1 MAKRLLY
8 LEDLYDFYSTKYKRS
23 THFSSEKTG
32 EPIVVQVHGKIN
44 FEEADK
50 NKDGLLPVHLQACH
64 TNLNINN
71 SNIEESVM
79 TSALPSFSN
88 RPILGYIHK
97 VVTDENPDGQ
107 WEFYGHNCHEE
118 NGELVYDEVPI
129 GIIPESCNA
138 QLIYDKDKDKTY
150 CEVDGYIFEEYSK
163 AAEILQREGECAV
176 SVELSIRELSYDGKL
191 KCLNI
196 EDFWFSGVTILGKN
210 EYGDTIKPGMTG
222 SNIKLADFSAD
233 NNSLFA
239 KYENK
244 MIEFQERLEKLES
257 TCSNI
262 QLSKEGGNDKNMDKF
277 NELLEKYG
285 KTAEDIDFE
294 YEDMT
299 DEELESKFEEV
310 FGKLEENST
319 SEPSND
325 EGIDDGDES
334 EENPEVKED
343 NACGGST
350 KKKKKCEEDDPK
362 EESDEDEP
370 EVKEDNACG
379 GGGSTKKKKKNNS
392 VEPMIRTYEI
402 SHDDIRCALYNLL
415 ASYEESDNDWYFI
428 TGVYDS
434 YFVYESWNGGKI
446 YGQKYTKDNDNVAF
460 DGERYSLHKEY
471 LTDSEYAELQSMR
484 SNYSSIVEEL
494 NTYKS
499 AEVYADKMTVFDD
512 EAYADYLE
520 TDEFKSLMSDES
532 INQYSKEELAEKAD
546 ATLGKLVKKNRAF
559 SYSENNEKKSNKV
572 NFNLKPDVQKK
583 SKAYG
588 TLFK

>member
-1 MAKRLLY
+1 MRKRLLY

-44 FEEADK
+44 FEESDK

-64 TNLNINN
+64 TNLNVNN
-71 SNIEESVM
+71 SNIEEPVM

-138 QLIYDKDKDKTY
+138 QLVYDKEKNKTY
-150 CEVDGYIFEEYSK
+150 CEVDGYIFEEYSR

-210 EYGDTIKPGMTG
+210 EYGDEVKPGMTG

-233 NNSLFA
+233 NNSLFT

-310 FGKLEENST
+310 FGKLEEDSS

-325 EGIDDGDES
+325 EGTEDGDES

-343 NACGGST
+343 NACGG
-350 KKKKKCEEDDPK
+350 
-362 EESDEDEP
+362 
-370 EVKEDNACG
+370 
-379 GGGSTKKKKKNNS
+379 GGSSTAKKKKKNNS
-392 VEPMIRTYEI
+392 IE
-402 SHDDIRCALYNLL
+402 C
-415 ASYEESDNDWYFI
+415 SYEVDGETKKFAVSLQEKIYAIQDLVNATYAEADNTYY
-428 TGVYDS
+428 GVS
-434 YFVYESWNGGKI
+434 VYEDYVVMCDYWSGRYYK
-446 YGQKYTKDNDNVAF
+446 QSYTSENDNYTLAGDRV
-460 DGERYSLHKEY
+460 EV
-471 LTDSEYAELQSMR
+471 YAEFVTSDEQKELDAMR
-484 SNYSSIVEEL
+484 SNYASLKEFKETAEKNELHAKREEILNSEKYEAVSETEAFKELVKNMDNYSLEEL
-494 NTYKS
+494 DKE
-499 AEVYADKMTVFDD
+499 AKIIFADNFNM
-512 EAYADYLE
+512 E
-520 TDEFKSLMSDES
+520 TF
-532 INQYSKEELAEKAD
+532 AAHTEKAQKNS
-546 ATLGKLVKKNRAF
+546 TVKVFAN
-559 SYSENNEKKSNKV
+559 V
-572 NFNLKPDVQKK
+572 NK
-583 SKAYG
+583 SKKDSRYG
-588 TLFK
+588 NLFSK

>member
-1 MAKRLLY
+1 MPKRLLFI
-8 LEDLYDFYSTKYKRS
+8 EDLYDYYSNEYKKS
-23 THFSSEKTG
+23 THFSSQESG
-32 EPIVVQVHGKIN
+32 EPLIVQVHGKIN
-44 FEEADK
+44 FEESDK

-64 TNLNINN
+64 TNLNVNN

-79 TSALPSFSN
+79 LDALPSFSN

-138 QLIYDKDKDKTY
+138 QLVYDKDKDKTY
-150 CEVDGYIFEEYSK
+150 CEVDGYIFEEYSR
-163 AAEILQREGECAV
+163 ASEILKREGECSV
-176 SVELSIRELSYDGKL
+176 SVELSIRELSYEAKQRY
-191 KCLNI
+191 LNI

-210 EYGDTIKPGMTG
+210 EYGDEVKPGMTG

-233 NNSLFA
+233 NNSLFT

-244 MIEFQERLEKLES
+244 MIELQERLEKLES

-285 KTAEDIDFE
+285 KTADDIDFE

-319 SEPSND
+319 SKPSND
-325 EGIDDGDES
+325 EGTDNGDES

-343 NACGGST
+343 NACGG
-350 KKKKKCEEDDPK
+350 
-362 EESDEDEP
+362 
-370 EVKEDNACG
+370 
-379 GGGSTKKKKKNNS
+379 GSSGSKKKKKNSAEN
-392 VEPMIRTYEI
+392 EPMTRIYEI
-402 SHDDIRCALYNLL
+402 SHDDIRYALYNLL
-415 ASYEESDNDWYFI
+415 SSYEESDNDWYYI

-460 DGERYSLHKEY
+460 DGERYTLHKEY
-471 LTDSEYAELQSMR
+471 LTDSEYTEIQNMR
-484 SNYSSIVEEL
+484 SNYSTVVNEL
-494 NTYKS
+494 NQYKYN
-499 AEVYADKMTVFDD
+499 EEFADKMTVFED
-512 EAYADYLE
+512 EAYTEYLE
-520 TDEFKSLMSDES
+520 TDEFKTLMSKETVDK
-532 INQYSKEELAEKAD
+532 YSKEELAEKAD
-546 ATLGKLVKKNRAF
+546 ATLGKFVKSTKTF
-559 SYSENNEKKSNKV
+559 SYTENKTKKPIASVKVFSDVNKTR
-572 NFNLKPDVQKK
+572 KP
-583 SKAYG
+583 SRYG
-588 TLFK
+588 DLFKNE

>member
-1 MAKRLLY
+1 MTKRLLY

-44 FEEADK
+44 FEESDK

-64 TNLNINN
+64 TNLNVNN

-138 QLIYDKDKDKTY
+138 QLVYDKEKNKTY
-150 CEVDGYIFEEYSK
+150 CEVDGYIFEEYSR

-325 EGIDDGDES
+325 EGTDDGDES

-343 NACGGST
+343 NACGG
-350 KKKKKCEEDDPK
+350 
-362 EESDEDEP
+362 
-370 EVKEDNACG
+370 
-379 GGGSTKKKKKNNS
+379 GGSGTTKKKKKNNS
-392 VEPMIRTYEI
+392 IE
-402 SHDDIRCALYNLL
+402 C
-415 ASYEESDNDWYFI
+415 SYEVDGKTKKFAVSLQEKIYAIQDLVNATYAEADNTYY
-428 TGVYDS
+428 GVS
-434 YFVYESWNGGKI
+434 VYEDYVVMCDYWSGRYYK
-446 YGQKYTKDNDNVAF
+446 QSYTSENDN
-460 DGERYSLHKEY
+460 YSLTGDRVEV
-471 LTDSEYAELQSMR
+471 YAEFVTADEQKELDTMR
-484 SNYSSIVEEL
+484 SNYASLKEFKETAEKNELHAKREEILNSEKYEAVSDTEAFKELVKNMDNYSLEEL
-494 NTYKS
+494 EKE
-499 AEVYADKMTVFDD
+499 AKIIFADNFNM
-512 EAYADYLE
+512 E
-520 TDEFKSLMSDES
+520 TF
-532 INQYSKEELAEKAD
+532 AAHTEKAQKNS
-546 ATLGKLVKKNRAF
+546 TVKVFAN
-559 SYSENNEKKSNKV
+559 V
-572 NFNLKPDVQKK
+572 NK
-583 SKAYG
+583 SKKDSRYG
-588 TLFK
+588 NLFSK

>member
-1 MAKRLLY
+1 MTKRLLY

-44 FEEADK
+44 FEESDK

-64 TNLNINN
+64 TNLNVNN
-71 SNIEESVM
+71 SNIEEPVM

-138 QLIYDKDKDKTY
+138 QLVYDKEKNKTY
-150 CEVDGYIFEEYSK
+150 CEVDGYIFEEYSR

-210 EYGDTIKPGMTG
+210 EYGDTVKPGMTG

-325 EGIDDGDES
+325 EGTDDGDES

-343 NACGGST
+343 NACGG
-350 KKKKKCEEDDPK
+350 
-362 EESDEDEP
+362 
-370 EVKEDNACG
+370 
-379 GGGSTKKKKKNNS
+379 GGSGTTKKKKKNNS
-392 VEPMIRTYEI
+392 IE
-402 SHDDIRCALYNLL
+402 C
-415 ASYEESDNDWYFI
+415 SYEVDGETKKFAVSLQEKIYAIQDLVNATYAEADNTYY
-428 TGVYDS
+428 GVS
-434 YFVYESWNGGKI
+434 VYEDYVVMCDYWSGRYYK
-446 YGQKYTKDNDNVAF
+446 QSYTSENDN
-460 DGERYSLHKEY
+460 YSLTGDRVEV
-471 LTDSEYAELQSMR
+471 YAEFVTSDEQKELDAMR
-484 SNYSSIVEEL
+484 SNYASLKEFKENAEKNELHAKREEILNSEKYEAVSETEAFKELVKNMDNYSLEEL
-494 NTYKS
+494 EKE
-499 AEVYADKMTVFDD
+499 AKIIFADNFNM
-512 EAYADYLE
+512 E
-520 TDEFKSLMSDES
+520 TFAVH
-532 INQYSKEELAEKAD
+532 AEKAQKNS
-546 ATLGKLVKKNRAF
+546 TVKVFAN
-559 SYSENNEKKSNKV
+559 V
-572 NFNLKPDVQKK
+572 NK
-583 SKAYG
+583 SKKDSRYG
-588 TLFK
+588 NLFSK

>member
-1 MAKRLLY
+1 MPKRLLFI
-8 LEDLYDFYSTKYKRS
+8 EDLYDYYSNEYKKS
-23 THFSSEKTG
+23 THFSSQESG
-32 EPIVVQVHGKIN
+32 EPLIVQVHGKIN
-44 FEEADK
+44 FEESDK

-64 TNLNINN
+64 TNLNVNN

-79 TSALPSFSN
+79 LDALPSFSN

-150 CEVDGYIFEEYSK
+150 CEVDGYIFEEYSR
-163 AAEILQREGECAV
+163 ASEILKREGECSV
-176 SVELSIRELSYDGKL
+176 SVELSIRELSYEAKQRY
-191 KCLNI
+191 LNI

-210 EYGDTIKPGMTG
+210 EYGDEVKPGMTG

-233 NNSLFA
+233 NNSLFT

-285 KTAEDIDFE
+285 KTADDIDFE

-325 EGIDDGDES
+325 EGTDDGDES

-343 NACGGST
+343 NACGG
-350 KKKKKCEEDDPK
+350 
-362 EESDEDEP
+362 
-370 EVKEDNACG
+370 
-379 GGGSTKKKKKNNS
+379 GGSGSKKKKKNSAEN
-392 VEPMIRTYEI
+392 EPMTRTYEI
-402 SHDDIRCALYNLL
+402 SHDDIRYALYNLL
-415 ASYEESDNDWYFI
+415 SSYEESDNDWYYI

-434 YFVYESWNGGKI
+434 YFVYESWDGGKI

-460 DGERYSLHKEY
+460 DGERYTLHKEY
-471 LTDSEYAELQSMR
+471 LTDSEYTEIQNMR
-484 SNYSSIVEEL
+484 SNYSTIVNEL
-494 NTYKS
+494 NQYKYN
-499 AEVYADKMTVFDD
+499 EEFADKMTVFED
-512 EAYADYLE
+512 EAYTDYLE
-520 TDEFKSLMSDES
+520 TDEFKTLMSKETVDK
-532 INQYSKEELAEKAD
+532 YSKEELAEKAD
-546 ATLGKLVKKNRAF
+546 ATLGKFVKSTKTF
-559 SYSENNEKKSNKV
+559 SYTENKTKKPIASVKVFSDVNKTR
-572 NFNLKPDVQKK
+572 KP
-583 SKAYG
+583 SRYG
-588 TLFK
+588 DLFKNE

>member
-1 MAKRLLY
+1 MPKRLLFI
-8 LEDLYDFYSTKYKRS
+8 EDLYDYYSNEYKKS
-23 THFSSEKTG
+23 THFSSQESG
-32 EPIVVQVHGKIN
+32 EPLIVQVHGKIN
-44 FEEADK
+44 FEESDK

-64 TNLNINN
+64 TNLNVNN

-79 TSALPSFSN
+79 LDALPSFSN

-150 CEVDGYIFEEYSK
+150 CEVDGYIFEEYSR
-163 AAEILQREGECAV
+163 ASEILKREGECSV
-176 SVELSIRELSYDGKL
+176 SVELSIRELSYEAKQRY
-191 KCLNI
+191 LNI

-210 EYGDTIKPGMTG
+210 EYGDEVKPGMTG

-233 NNSLFA
+233 NNSLFT

-285 KTAEDIDFE
+285 KTADDIDFE

-325 EGIDDGDES
+325 EGTDDGDES

-343 NACGGST
+343 NACGGGGSGTT
-350 KKKKKCEEDDPK
+350 KKKKKK
-362 EESDEDEP
+362 
-370 EVKEDNACG
+370 
-379 GGGSTKKKKKNNS
+379 NS
-392 VEPMIRTYEI
+392 VDNEPMTKSYEI
-402 SHDDIRCALYNLL
+402 SHDDIRYALYNLL
-415 ASYEESDNDWYFI
+415 SSYEESDNDWYYI

-460 DGERYSLHKEY
+460 DGERYTLHKEY

-484 SNYSSIVEEL
+484 SNYSTIVNEL
-494 NTYKS
+494 NQYKYN
-499 AEVYADKMTVFDD
+499 EEFADKMTVFED
-512 EAYADYLE
+512 EAYTDYLE
-520 TDEFKSLMSDES
+520 TDEFKALMSKETVDK
-532 INQYSKEELAEKAD
+532 YSKEELVEKAD
-546 ATLGKLVKKNRAF
+546 ATLGKFVKSTKTF
-559 SYSENNEKKSNKV
+559 SYTENKIKKPIASVKVFSDVNKIR
-572 NFNLKPDVQKK
+572 KP
-583 SKAYG
+583 SRYG
-588 TLFK
+588 DLFKNE

>member
-1 MAKRLLY
+1 MTKRLLY

-210 EYGDTIKPGMTG
+210 EYGDTIKPGMAG

-257 TCSNI
+257 ACSNKNNTI
-262 QLSKEGGNDKNMDKF
+262 RKE
-277 NELLEKYG
+277 EQIEV
-285 KTAEDIDFE
+285 DINKE
-294 YEDMT
+294 N
-299 DEELESKFEEV
+299 FEEV
-310 FGKLEENST
+310 TDTEEVTETEETTEEEVTVTEN
-319 SEPSND
+319 
-325 EGIDDGDES
+325 ES
-334 EENPEVKED
+334 EETVDETSEDETVETEGETTEVKED

-350 KKKKKCEEDDPK
+350 KKKKKCEEDEPK

-415 ASYEESDNDWYFI
+415 ASYEESDNDCYFI

>member
-1 MAKRLLY
+1 MSKRLLY

-44 FEEADK
+44 FEESDK

-64 TNLNINN
+64 TNLNVNN

-138 QLIYDKDKDKTY
+138 QLVYDKEKNKTY
-150 CEVDGYIFEEYSK
+150 CEVDGYIFEEYSR

-325 EGIDDGDES
+325 EGTDDGDES

-343 NACGGST
+343 NACGG
-350 KKKKKCEEDDPK
+350 
-362 EESDEDEP
+362 
-370 EVKEDNACG
+370 
-379 GGGSTKKKKKNNS
+379 GGSGTTKKKKKNNS
-392 VEPMIRTYEI
+392 IE
-402 SHDDIRCALYNLL
+402 C
-415 ASYEESDNDWYFI
+415 SYEVDGETKKFAVSLQEKIYAIQDLVNATYAEADNTYY
-428 TGVYDS
+428 GVS
-434 YFVYESWNGGKI
+434 VYEDYVVMCDYWSGRYYK
-446 YGQKYTKDNDNVAF
+446 QSYTSENDN
-460 DGERYSLHKEY
+460 YSLTGDRVEV
-471 LTDSEYAELQSMR
+471 YAEFVTSDEQKELDAMR
-484 SNYSSIVEEL
+484 SNYATLKEFKENAEKNELHAKREEILNSEKYEAVSDTEAFKELVKNMDNYSLEEL
-494 NTYKS
+494 EKE
-499 AEVYADKMTVFDD
+499 AKIIFADNFNM
-512 EAYADYLE
+512 E
-520 TDEFKSLMSDES
+520 TF
-532 INQYSKEELAEKAD
+532 AAHTEKAQKNS
-546 ATLGKLVKKNRAF
+546 TVKVFAN
-559 SYSENNEKKSNKV
+559 V
-572 NFNLKPDVQKK
+572 NK
-583 SKAYG
+583 SKKDSRYG
-588 TLFK
+588 NLFSK

>member
-1 MAKRLLY
+1 MPKRLLFI
-8 LEDLYDFYSTKYKRS
+8 EDLYDYYSNEYKKS
-23 THFSSEKTG
+23 THFSSQESG
-32 EPIVVQVHGKIN
+32 EPLIVQVHGKIN
-44 FEEADK
+44 FEESDK

-64 TNLNINN
+64 TNLNVNN

-79 TSALPSFSN
+79 LDALPSFSN

-150 CEVDGYIFEEYSK
+150 CEVDGYIFEEYSR
-163 AAEILQREGECAV
+163 ASEILKREGECSV
-176 SVELSIRELSYDGKL
+176 SVELSIRELSYEAKQ
-191 KCLNI
+191 KYLNI

-210 EYGDTIKPGMTG
+210 EYGDEVKPGMTG

-233 NNSLFA
+233 NNSLFT

-244 MIEFQERLEKLES
+244 MIELQERLEKLES

-285 KTAEDIDFE
+285 KTADDIDFE
-294 YEDMT
+294 YKDMT

-325 EGIDDGDES
+325 EGTDDGDES

-343 NACGGST
+343 NACG
-350 KKKKKCEEDDPK
+350 D
-362 EESDEDEP
+362 
-370 EVKEDNACG
+370 
-379 GGGSTKKKKKNNS
+379 GGSGSKKKKKNSAEN
-392 VEPMIRTYEI
+392 EPMTRTYEI
-402 SHDDIRCALYNLL
+402 SHDDIRYALYNLL
-415 ASYEESDNDWYFI
+415 SSYEESDNDWYYI

-434 YFVYESWNGGKI
+434 YFVYESWDGGKI

-460 DGERYSLHKEY
+460 DGERYTLHKEY
-471 LTDSEYAELQSMR
+471 LTDSEYTEIQNMR
-484 SNYSSIVEEL
+484 SNYSTIVNEL
-494 NTYKS
+494 NQYKYN
-499 AEVYADKMTVFDD
+499 EEFADKMTVFED
-512 EAYADYLE
+512 EAYTEYLE
-520 TDEFKSLMSDES
+520 TDEFKTLMSKETVDK
-532 INQYSKEELAEKAD
+532 YSKEELAEKAD
-546 ATLGKLVKKNRAF
+546 ATLGKFVKSTKTF
-559 SYSENNEKKSNKV
+559 SYTENKNKKPIASVKV
-572 NFNLKPDVQKK
+572 FSDVSKTRKP
-583 SKAYG
+583 SRYG
-588 TLFK
+588 DLFKNE

>member
-1 MAKRLLY
+1 MVKRLLY
-8 LEDLYDFYSTKYKRS
+8 IEDLYNFYSTKYKRS
-23 THFSSEKTG
+23 THFSSEKSG

-44 FEEADK
+44 FEESDK
-50 NKDGLLPVHLQACH
+50 NKDGLMPVHLQACH
-64 TNLNINN
+64 TNLNVNN
-71 SNIEESVM
+71 SNIEETVM

-97 VVTDENPDGQ
+97 VVTDENPEGQ
-107 WEFYGHNCHEE
+107 WEFYGHNMHEDE

-138 QLIYDKDKDKTY
+138 QLVYDEKKGKTY
-150 CEVDGYIFEEYSK
+150 CEVDGYIFEEYSR

-325 EGIDDGDES
+325 EGTDDGDES

-343 NACGGST
+343 NACGG
-350 KKKKKCEEDDPK
+350 
-362 EESDEDEP
+362 
-370 EVKEDNACG
+370 
-379 GGGSTKKKKKNNS
+379 GGSGTTKKKKKNNS
-392 VEPMIRTYEI
+392 IE
-402 SHDDIRCALYNLL
+402 C
-415 ASYEESDNDWYFI
+415 SYEVDGETKKFAVSLQEKIYAIQDLVNATYAEADNTYY
-428 TGVYDS
+428 GVS
-434 YFVYESWNGGKI
+434 VYEDYVVMCDYWSGRYFK
-446 YGQKYTKDNDNVAF
+446 QSYTSENDN
-460 DGERYSLHKEY
+460 YSLVGDRIEVF
-471 LTDSEYAELQSMR
+471 AEFVTADEQSKLDDMR

-499 AEVYADKMTVFDD
+499 AEIYADKMTVFED

-520 TDEFKSLMSDES
+520 TDEFKALMSDES
-532 INQYSKEELAEKAD
+532 VNQYSKEELAEKAD
-546 ATLGKLVKKNRAF
+546 ATLGKLVKKNRSF